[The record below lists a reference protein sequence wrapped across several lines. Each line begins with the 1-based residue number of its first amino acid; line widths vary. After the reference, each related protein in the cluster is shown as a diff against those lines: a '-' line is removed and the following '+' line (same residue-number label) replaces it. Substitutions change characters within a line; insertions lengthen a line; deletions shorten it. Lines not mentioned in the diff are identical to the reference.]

1 MQSMK
6 VDTQPRPSL
15 LSWFK
20 NLSVS
25 HQPRVQFCT
34 LSVYLFMVS
43 WDYFW
48 LLWLS
53 RGCSEWSSGHVVI
66 KKSVGSQLAVLMSL
80 DIRRNSYTRL
90 LF

>member
-1 MQSMK
+1 VTSYPFLLFVSNMQSTK
-6 VDTQPRPSL
+6 VDTQPSL

-25 HQPRVQFCT
+25 HQPRVQFCP
-34 LSVYLFMVS
+34 LSVYLFMVF

-53 RGCSEWSSGHVVI
+53 TGCSEWSSDHWE
-66 KKSVGSQLAVLMSL
+66 VGRIPASRADESW
-80 DIRRNSYTRL
+80 Y
-90 LF
+90 